1 MRPEISVVI
10 PVFNSEGNLAPLCAQ
25 IAEALAG
32 IRHEVLLV
40 DDRSRDRSWEVIRE
54 IAGRTPEV
62 TGIRLR
68 KNSGQDNAIMA
79 GLRSARGNYIVV
91 MDDDLQHSPADIP
104 ALYRECAKGFDVC
117 YAKFSVKRQAAWKNA
132 GSWLNGKTAEVL
144 IGKPPGIYLSPFKVV
159 ARGVVREIVRYRGP
173 FPYIDGLI
181 FMITSNIT
189 QIESVAHHERLAGES
204 NYTLWRSV
212 KVFLKLATNFSAL
225 PLRAA
230 AVLGFACAL
239 LGFVLTA
246 YFLAEYLV
254 TEKVPEGWT
263 SLVLINLFF
272 FGVTLIAIGLV
283 GEYVG
288 RLFVHANRSANV
300 FSVAERTGL
309 SLDRDGARPENHPPV
324 SRE

>member
-10 PVFNSEGNLAPLCAQ
+10 PVFNSAGNLVPLCDR
-25 IAEALAG
+25 IRDALASLS
-32 IRHEVLLV
+32 HEVILV
-40 DDRSRDRSWEVIRE
+40 DDRSQDRSWEAIRE
-54 IAGRTPEV
+54 IAGRSPEV
-62 TGIRLR
+62 RGIRLR

-79 GLRSARGNYIVV
+79 GLRCARGEYVV
-91 MDDDLQHSPADIP
+91 IMDDDLQHDPADIP
-104 ALYRECAKGFDVC
+104 ALHRECAKGFDVC

-132 GSWLNGKTAEVL
+132 GSWLNGKAAEVL
-144 IGKPPGIYLSPFKVV
+144 IDKPPGIYLSPFKVV

-173 FPYIDGLI
+173 FPYVDGLI
-181 FMITSNIT
+181 FMVTANIT
-189 QIESVAHHERLAGES
+189 QLEGVDHHERQTGES
-204 NYTLWRSV
+204 NYTIWRSV
-212 KVFLKLATNFSAL
+212 KVFLRLATNFSSL

-230 AVLGFACAL
+230 TILGFACAL

-246 YFLAEYLV
+246 YFLGEYLV
-254 TEKVPEGWT
+254 SSRVPEGWT

-300 FSVAERTGL
+300 FSIAERT
-309 SLDRDGARPENHPPV
+309 P
-324 SRE
+324 SRERGDAPCCGGMVA

>member
-10 PVFNSEGNLAPLCAQ
+10 PVFNSEANLVPLCDR
-25 IAEALAG
+25 IREALAALSF
-32 IRHEVLLV
+32 EVILV
-40 DDRSRDRSWEVIRE
+40 DDRSRDGSWEVIRG
-54 IAGRTPEV
+54 IASRSPEV
-62 TGIRLR
+62 AGIRLR

-79 GLRSARGNYIVV
+79 GLRSARGHYVV
-91 MDDDLQHSPADIP
+91 IMDDDLQHSPADIP
-104 ALYRECAKGFDVC
+104 ALHRECAKGFDVC
-117 YAKFSVKRQAAWKNA
+117 YAKFTVKRQAAWKNA
-132 GSWLNGKTAEVL
+132 GSWLNGKAAELL

-173 FPYIDGLI
+173 FPYVDGLI
-181 FMITSNIT
+181 FMVTANIT
-189 QIESVAHHERLAGES
+189 QLEGFAHHERQAGQS

-230 AVLGFACAL
+230 TVLGFACAL

-246 YFLAEYLV
+246 YFLGEYLV
-254 TEKVPEGWT
+254 TEKAPEGWT

-300 FSVAERTGL
+300 FSVAERTPPGEL
-309 SLDRDGARPENHPPV
+309 GRNAR
-324 SRE
+324 